1 MNLDR
6 LEEIL
11 QEACNA
17 RIGVV
22 GDFFL
27 DLYWSIDPNLV
38 ETSIETG
45 RPAHQIVERRS
56 APGAAGTVVNNLV
69 ALGAG
74 SIQVGGLIGEDPSG
88 SELKELLDQQGVDT
102 SGLLRAAGRFTPV
115 YIKPMFR
122 GTRSEIE
129 GDRFDLKN
137 RTPVPRLF
145 EDRLIAQ
152 WEARFDAVDAAVVLD
167 QVQEDGCGTITDRV
181 RESILRLARLHPDK
195 PLLADSRRRIGRF
208 RDVMIKPNL
217 AEASA
222 ATGIDASA
230 RTKMSDKLHE
240 RVGLP
245 VFLTLGADGL
255 LLHDAD
261 GPKSFTALP
270 VAGPIDPVGAGDSMS
285 AGIIL
290 ALALGATAPEAA
302 QIGLLA
308 AAVTIRKIGTT
319 GTATVAEILEIAARY
334 RKHVSQW

>member
-11 QEACNA
+11 EEAVNA
-17 RIGVV
+17 KIGVV

-74 SIQVGGLIGEDPSG
+74 SIQVVGLIGEDPSG
-88 SELKELLDQQGVDT
+88 AELKELLDQPGMDT

-115 YIKPMFR
+115 YTKPMFR
-122 GTRSEIE
+122 GTSSEIE

-137 RTPVPRLF
+137 RTPVPQLF
-145 EDRLIAQ
+145 EDRLIVQ
-152 WEARFDAVDAAVVLD
+152 CEARFDAVDAAVVLD
-167 QVQEDGCGTITDRV
+167 QVQEEGCGTVTDRV
-181 RESILRLARLHPDK
+181 REAILRLARLHPDK
-195 PLLADSRRRIGRF
+195 PLLADSRSRIGRF

-222 ATGIDASA
+222 ATGIAASD

-240 RVGLP
+240 RVGRP

-261 GPKSFTALP
+261 GAKLFAALQ

-285 AGIIL
+285 AGIVL
-290 ALALGATAPEAA
+290 ALALGATAQEAA
-302 QIGLLA
+302 QVGLLA
-308 AAVTIRKIGTT
+308 AAVTIQKIGTT
-319 GTATVAEILEIAARY
+319 GTATVAEILEIAARH
-334 RKHVSQW
+334 REHVSKW